1 MSDDIFIKHD
11 KNGGTFQQPFLA
23 RVPAAGQQPNIA
35 QRVYQVSTQGTQPF
49 TYDNR
54 ISVNVRQPSDA
65 QNPII
70 AQGVAQT
77 TYQHRSPAIYTSRA
91 PSIYNI
97 QTPSTYQHL
106 SPFTYDHRSPF
117 TYQLNYQHREPS
129 TYNHR
134 SPLIYRTPT
143 QTRTP
148 SIYQARQPISYQH
161 RSPFTYDHR
170 SPLTYDHR
178 SPSRTPSIYQAR
190 QPLTYDHRSPYR
202 SPFTY
207 DHRSPLTYDHRSPS
221 TYDNRE
227 PSIYQHRSPD
237 SYQHQSP
244 IIYQHR
250 SPSQSPFTYDHRS
263 PFIYQHRSPSQSPF
277 TYDHRSP
284 FTYDH
289 RSPFQSPFTYD
300 HRSPFTYDHRSPS
313 TTPAN
318 SSTPVIADGSNQV
331 EIPFSWGNQTIQSS
345 TTGADWTIN
354 TYDYE
359 NASLQKACV
368 STEITVNSSAGTGG
382 SISVRLRYGSQS
394 GGYQSNSVT
403 ITHFGG
409 LDSLQA
415 RFTYTNTS
423 LTDASSDEFAA
434 FLYSQTANIDV
445 GDFDQQGLVTGHP
458 VNTTQE
464 GNSGTGITGTG
475 ISTGS
480 SAWVE
485 MGRNG
490 FSNTGIC
497 SAAMVAAAHGSDSA
511 VEYAHITATGSTQ
524 LMSLQLRANGSNSLI
539 KTVWAQ
545 NAQVAALSYEEETT
559 S

>member
-35 QRVYQVSTQGTQPF
+35 QRVYQVATQGTQPF

-97 QTPSTYQHL
+97 QTPSTYQHR
-106 SPFTYDHRSPF
+106 SPLTYDHRSPF

-129 TYNHR
+129 TYQHR

-148 SIYQARQPISYQH
+148 SIYTNRQPLTYEH

-178 SPSRTPSIYQAR
+178 SPSQTPSTYQNR
-190 QPLTYDHRSPYR
+190 QPLIYDHRSPYR

-207 DHRSPLTYDHRSPS
+207 QHRSPFTYDHRSPS

-237 SYQHQSP
+237 TYQHQSP
-244 IIYQHR
+244 L
-250 SPSQSPFTYDHRS
+250 TYDHRS
-263 PFIYQHRSPSQSPF
+263 PFRSPSIYQHQSPS

-284 FTYDH
+284 YRSPSIYQHQSPSIYDH
-289 RSPFQSPFTYD
+289 RSPFRTPIIVNTQNSRNARTPYAFVAEDTTVAEV
-300 HRSPFTYDHRSPS
+300 SGNMTS
-313 TTPAN
+313 TN
-318 SSTPVIADGSNQV
+318 SS
-331 EIPFSWGNQTIQSS
+331 F
-345 TTGADWTIN
+345 
-354 TYDYE
+354 
-359 NASLQKACV
+359 
-368 STEITVNSSAGTGG
+368 NSSVTMIIKVTRSTGTTSGRHNMNVGIFVSGGGTGG
-382 SISVRLRYGSQS
+382 TLRWKDGTGLSASTVYQITYGSSGITYTGTNVQSNCYELEDLAADNYTVRLEDSISAPGSNNGLQS
-394 GGYQSNSVT
+394 GNTLPVGTSASPATGVTTNSTGKQAVYT
-403 ITHFGG
+403 ITSIGSF
-409 LDSLQA
+409 
-415 RFTYTNTS
+415 
-423 LTDASSDEFAA
+423 
-434 FLYSQTANIDV
+434 
-445 GDFDQQGLVTGHP
+445 VTGMIGSFKIHFEHSTHQNYTYECDIGYS
-458 VNTTQE
+458 VQD
-464 GNSGTGITGTG
+464 NSGLGGPNLP
-475 ISTGS
+475 
-480 SAWVE
+480 E
-485 MGRNG
+485 
-490 FSNTGIC
+490 
-497 SAAMVAAAHGSDSA
+497 
-511 VEYAHITATGSTQ
+511 
-524 LMSLQLRANGSNSLI
+524 
-539 KTVWAQ
+539 
-545 NAQVAALSYEEETT
+545 
-559 S
+559 

>member
-35 QRVYQVSTQGTQPF
+35 QRVYQVATQGTQPF

-97 QTPSTYQHL
+97 QTPSTYQHR
-106 SPFTYDHRSPF
+106 SPLTYDHRSPF

-129 TYNHR
+129 TYQHR

-148 SIYQARQPISYQH
+148 SIYTNRQPLTYEH

-178 SPSRTPSIYQAR
+178 SPSQTPSTYQNR
-190 QPLTYDHRSPYR
+190 QPLIYDHRSPYR

-207 DHRSPLTYDHRSPS
+207 QHRSPFTYDHRSPS

-237 SYQHQSP
+237 TYQHQSP
-244 IIYQHR
+244 L
-250 SPSQSPFTYDHRS
+250 TYDHRS
-263 PFIYQHRSPSQSPF
+263 PFRSPSIYQHQSPS

-284 FTYDH
+284 FRTPIIVNTQNSRNARTPYAFVAEDTTVAKVEG
-289 RSPFQSPFTYD
+289 SMS
-300 HRSPFTYDHRSPS
+300 S
-313 TTPAN
+313 TN
-318 SSTPVIADGSNQV
+318 SSFNSTVNMMIKVTRSTGTTSGRHNMNVGIFVSGGGTNGSLRWKDGTAVSANTVYQITYGSSGITYTGTNVQSNCYELEDLAADNYTVRLEDSISAPGSNN
-331 EIPFSWGNQTIQSS
+331 G
-345 TTGADWTIN
+345 
-354 TYDYE
+354 
-359 NASLQKACV
+359 L
-368 STEITVNSSAGTGG
+368 
-382 SISVRLRYGSQS
+382 QS
-394 GGYQSNSVT
+394 GNTLPVGTSASPATGVT
-403 ITHFGG
+403 
-409 LDSLQA
+409 
-415 RFTYTNTS
+415 
-423 LTDASSDEFAA
+423 
-434 FLYSQTANIDV
+434 V
-445 GDFDQQGLVTGHP
+445 
-458 VNTTQE
+458 
-464 GNSGTGITGTG
+464 
-475 ISTGS
+475 STGS
-480 SAWVE
+480 
-485 MGRNG
+485 
-490 FSNTGIC
+490 TGKQAVYEIT
-497 SAAMVAAAHGSDSA
+497 SIGSFL
-511 VEYAHITATGSTQ
+511 TGMIGSFKIHFEHSTHTNYTYECDVGYSVQ
-524 LMSLQLRANGSNSLI
+524 DNSGGSGGPNLP
-539 KTVWAQ
+539 
-545 NAQVAALSYEEETT
+545 E
-559 S
+559 